1 MMKNSTL
8 QVYNPI
14 DLSFDHGDGVYL
26 YTEDGTRYL
35 DFTSGIG
42 VTCLGHSHPALVSA
56 LKEQAGKLWHC
67 SNLFKIKGQESVA
80 KKITDHSFAE
90 KVFFCNSGAEAIEAG
105 IKALRRYFFV
115 NGKKN
120 KKNIICVKNAFH
132 GRTYAAIS
140 ASGQS
145 RMLEGFLPALN
156 GFEQVEFN
164 NIDAIKKKIDNNTA
178 GILIETIQ
186 GEGGITPANKKYLRD
201 LNDIAK
207 EKDLLLFFDEVQCG
221 VGRTGKFLAVEWVK
235 SLKPNIVSIAKGIGG
250 GFPVGAL
257 LLDKKVSKTMTPGSH
272 GSTFGG
278 NPLGMAVADV
288 VLNYVLKEDFLDHI
302 RYVGYNLREKLK
314 EKIVA
319 KYPDLVTG
327 VRGVGLMVGLV
338 AKENNEKLIRLM
350 RKQRL
355 LTVKAGMN
363 VIRMLPPLTLE
374 MKHVDEAIEKID
386 KAFSEFNHG

>member
-374 MKHVDEAIEKID
+374 MKHVNEAIEKID

>member
-67 SNLFKIKGQESVA
+67 SNLFKIKGQDSVA

-374 MKHVDEAIEKID
+374 MKHVNEAIEKID

>member
-1 MMKNSTL
+1 MIKNSTL

-221 VGRTGKFLAVEWVK
+221 VGRTGKSLAVEWVK
-235 SLKPNIVSIAKGIGG
+235 TLKPNIVSIAKGIGG

-374 MKHVDEAIEKID
+374 MKHVNEAIEKID

>member
-145 RMLEGFLPALN
+145 RMLEGFQPALN

-164 NIDAIKKKIDNNTA
+164 NIDAIKKKIDNKTA

-186 GEGGITPANKKYLRD
+186 GEGGITPANKKYLKD

-319 KYPDLVTG
+319 KYPDLVTS
-327 VRGVGLMVGLV
+327 VRGVGLMIGLV

-386 KAFSEFNHG
+386 RAFSEFNHG

>member
-1 MMKNSTL
+1 MKNSTL

-120 KKNIICVKNAFH
+120 KKNIICVNNAFH

-164 NIDAIKKKIDNNTA
+164 NIDAIKKKIDNKTA

-319 KYPDLVTG
+319 KYPNLVTS

>member
-164 NIDAIKKKIDNNTA
+164 NIDAIKKKIDNKTA

-319 KYPDLVTG
+319 KYPGLVTS

>member
-80 KKITDHSFAE
+80 KKITDHSCAD
-90 KVFFCNSGAEAIEAG
+90 KVFFCISGAEAIEAG

-145 RMLEGFLPALN
+145 RMLEGFQPALN

-164 NIDAIKKKIDNNTA
+164 NIDAIKKKIDNKTA

-186 GEGGITPANKKYLRD
+186 GEGGITPANKKYLKD

-235 SLKPNIVSIAKGIGG
+235 TLKPNIVSIAKGIGG

-319 KYPDLVTG
+319 KYPDLVTS
-327 VRGVGLMVGLV
+327 VRGVGLMIGLV

-386 KAFSEFNHG
+386 RAFSEFNHG

>member
-1 MMKNSTL
+1 MICL
-8 QVYNPI
+8 
-14 DLSFDHGDGVYL
+14 FDHGDGVYL

-120 KKNIICVKNAFH
+120 KKNIICVNNAFH

-164 NIDAIKKKIDNNTA
+164 NIDAIKKKIDNKTA

-186 GEGGITPANKKYLRD
+186 GEGGITPANKKYLKD

-235 SLKPNIVSIAKGIGG
+235 TLKPNIVSIAKGIGG

-257 LLDKKVSKTMTPGSH
+257 LLDKKVSKAMTPGSH

-314 EKIVA
+314 EK
-319 KYPDLVTG
+319 
-327 VRGVGLMVGLV
+327 
-338 AKENNEKLIRLM
+338 NCC
-350 RKQRL
+350 
-355 LTVKAGMN
+355 
-363 VIRMLPPLTLE
+363 
-374 MKHVDEAIEKID
+374 KIS
-386 KAFSEFNHG
+386 KPSY

>member
-1 MMKNSTL
+1 MIKNSTL

>member
-1 MMKNSTL
+1 MKILPTSL
-8 QVYNPI
+8 QSYWI
-14 DLSFDHGDGVYL
+14 CLFDHGDGVYL

-120 KKNIICVKNAFH
+120 KKNIICVNNAFH
-132 GRTYAAIS
+132 MAESYAAIS

-164 NIDAIKKKIDNNTA
+164 NIDAIKKKIDNKTA

-186 GEGGITPANKKYLRD
+186 GEGGITPANKKYLKD

-207 EKDLLLFFDEVQCG
+207 EKDLLFLM
-221 VGRTGKFLAVEWVK
+221 KFSV
-235 SLKPNIVSIAKGIGG
+235 
-250 GFPVGAL
+250 AL
-257 LLDKKVSKTMTPGSH
+257 
-272 GSTFGG
+272 
-278 NPLGMAVADV
+278 DV
-288 VLNYVLKEDFLDHI
+288 RVNF
-302 RYVGYNLREKLK
+302 
-314 EKIVA
+314 
-319 KYPDLVTG
+319 
-327 VRGVGLMVGLV
+327 
-338 AKENNEKLIRLM
+338 
-350 RKQRL
+350 
-355 LTVKAGMN
+355 
-363 VIRMLPPLTLE
+363 
-374 MKHVDEAIEKID
+374 
-386 KAFSEFNHG
+386 

>member
-1 MMKNSTL
+1 MIKNSTL

-374 MKHVDEAIEKID
+374 MKHVNEAIEKID

>member
-1 MMKNSTL
+1 MKNSTL

-120 KKNIICVKNAFH
+120 KKKIICVKNAFH

-164 NIDAIKKKIDNNTA
+164 NIDAIKKKIDNKTA

-319 KYPDLVTG
+319 KYPNLVTS

>member
-1 MMKNSTL
+1 MIKNSTL

-235 SLKPNIVSIAKGIGG
+235 TLKPNIVSIAKGIGG

-374 MKHVDEAIEKID
+374 MKHVNEAIEKID

>member
-1 MMKNSTL
+1 MIKNSTL

-14 DLSFDHGDGVYL
+14 NLSFDHGDGVYL

-105 IKALRRYFFV
+105 VKALRRYFYV

-145 RMLEGFLPALN
+145 RMLEGFLPGLN

-164 NIDAIKKKIDNNTA
+164 NIEAIKKKIDNNTA

-186 GEGGITPANKKYLRD
+186 GEGGITPADKKYLRD

-207 EKDLLLFFDEVQCG
+207 KKDLLLFFDEVQCG

-338 AKENNEKLIRLM
+338 AKENNEKLIGLI

-374 MKHVDEAIEKID
+374 IKHVDEAIEKID
-386 KAFSEFNHG
+386 KAFSGFNYG

>member
-1 MMKNSTL
+1 MKNSTL

-120 KKNIICVKNAFH
+120 KKNIICVNNAFH

-145 RMLEGFLPALN
+145 RMLEGFLPALS

-164 NIDAIKKKIDNNTA
+164 NIDAIKKKIDNKTA

-319 KYPDLVTG
+319 KYPNLVTS